1 MILGARTGAWAK
13 SGGDWVNPY
22 VTDGMVAMWD
32 GEWNAGG
39 GVHDLSATK
48 WKELISGTDCE
59 SVGTPT
65 WGDKFFRS
73 TSNKNSAYFNSFC
86 PDTINAPGHTV
97 EIVSEK
103 RTDSRGVIWGSYG
116 INGANG
122 SNFEYYRSHKY
133 FRAYYNASPD
143 IRSDSYTFPIGV
155 TKYFA
160 ACRDGDEYS
169 IKDGEGR
176 KLASTETAVRNLKQS
191 VMRIGTDSRT
201 LSMCFDGDIFCIRV
215 YNRALTTE
223 EIAHNYA
230 IDKARFNLP

>member
-1 MILGARTGAWAK
+1 MMLGARTGAWAK
-13 SGGDWVNPY
+13 AGGWVNPY

-59 SVGTPT
+59 AVGTPT

-73 TSNKNSAYFNSFC
+73 TSHNNSAYFNSFC
-86 PDTINAPGHTV
+86 PDTTNAPGHTV
-97 EIVSEK
+97 EIVSKK
-103 RTDSRGVIWGSYG
+103 RTNLRGVIWGSYS
-116 INGANG
+116 ITGANG
-122 SNFEYYRSHKY
+122 VNFEYHSDYSY
-133 FRAYYNASPD
+133 FRSYYFGSPD
-143 IRSDSYTFPIGV
+143 IRSDFHTFPIGV

-176 KLASTETAVRNLKQS
+176 KLASINTNARNFKQS

-201 LSMCFDGDIFCIRV
+201 NYMCFDGDIFCIRV
-215 YNRALTTE
+215 YNRALTAD
-223 EIAHNYA
+223 EIAANYA
-230 IDKARFNLP
+230 IDKARFGLP